1 MEIKMDPKKTEKEK
15 MTEEQRRRRIDIE
28 KELGVPD
35 PPVPNRAHTELST
48 SNGNSAESSA
58 YTRAESSKLNI
69 DENALHEYADRYK
82 SKRMSDSK
90 IRKEKE

>member
-15 MTEEQRRRRIDIE
+15 MTEEQRRRRIEIE

-35 PPVPNRAHTELST
+35 PPVPNRAHTELS
-48 SNGNSAESSA
+48 AKDYPIA
-58 YTRAESSKLNI
+58 DFKALNL

-82 SKRMSDSK
+82 SKRMNDSQ
-90 IRKEKE
+90 RREETE